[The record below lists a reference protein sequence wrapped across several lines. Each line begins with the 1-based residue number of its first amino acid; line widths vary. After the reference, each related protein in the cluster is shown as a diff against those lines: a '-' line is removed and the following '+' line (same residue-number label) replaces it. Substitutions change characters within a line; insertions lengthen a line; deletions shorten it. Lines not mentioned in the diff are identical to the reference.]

1 MIFFEISEYFHLQLH
16 HDDSSDDFVIVDIYY
31 LPLLMI
37 ATAHCEIRL
46 SESNGNLLETNLLQ
60 DFLKYINDEDLGE
73 SLPYS
78 ETSLNVSSHKYILDH
93 CFILL
98 FFYSYKNII

>member
-1 MIFFEISEYFHLQLH
+1 M
-16 HDDSSDDFVIVDIYY
+16 VVDIYY

-46 SESNGNLLETNLLQ
+46 CENNTNLMETNLLQ
-60 DFLKYINDEDLGE
+60 DFLKFINEDDLGE

-78 ETSLNVSSHKYILDH
+78 ETSLNVRLTE
-93 CFILL
+93 FNL
-98 FFYSYKNII
+98 FC